1 MKWSFPSLLL
11 SLLLSVVRGHRIAP
25 KVMILSMLTLASG
38 RKFDGEADVWY
49 NIPEFDVL
57 TRNITIPGLSPLFP
71 QVHCTKDGD
80 ICQLTLGE
88 GEINAAS
95 SVAALVHSK
104 DTSLEETY
112 FLIAAIAG
120 VNPKIA
126 TIGSVTFA
134 QYAVQ
139 VGLQYEIDA
148 RQIPAN
154 FSTGYFGQGSTAP
167 GQFPVFIY
175 GTEVF
180 EVNDSL
186 RKLAAN
192 AAKAAKLNDTA
203 DAQQMRAQYAQ
214 NPDFAAANNVSGP
227 SIVLCDTATSDTFWD
242 GDLLGDSF
250 DNTTKLWTNGSAT
263 YCTTQQEDS
272 ATLNALMRGAMT
284 KLVDFSRVIVMRS
297 ASDWDRQGPGMTVV
311 DQLLGPTPGFN
322 PALLNLHL
330 AGVKVVEMIVNG
342 WDDQFSRGVN
352 ATNYIGDIFG
362 SLGGVPD
369 FSFGPAS

>member
-1 MKWSFPSLLL
+1 MKWTLPTLL
-11 SLLLSVVRGHRIAP
+11 SSLWLPVARGQRISP
-25 KVMILSMLTLASG
+25 KVMILSM
-38 RKFDGEADVWY
+38 FDGEADVWY

-57 TRNITIPGLSPLFP
+57 AKNITIPGLSPLFP
-71 QVHCTKDGD
+71 QVHCTEEGD

-95 SVAALVHSK
+95 SVAALVYSN
-104 DTSLEETY
+104 DILLEETY

-148 RQIPAN
+148 REIPAN
-154 FSTGYFGQGSTAP
+154 FPTGYFGQGTTAP
-167 GQFPVFIY
+167 GQFPVHIY

-180 EVNDSL
+180 EVNDPL
-186 RKLAAN
+186 RRLAAN

-214 NPDFAAANNVSGP
+214 SPGFAAANNVSGP

-242 GDLLGDSF
+242 GDLLGNAF
-250 DNTTKLWTNGSAT
+250 DDTTKLWTNGSAT

-272 ATLNALMRGAMT
+272 ATLNALMRGAIA

-342 WDDQFSRGVN
+342 WTEQFSRGVR

-369 FSFGPAS
+369 FGPGSAS